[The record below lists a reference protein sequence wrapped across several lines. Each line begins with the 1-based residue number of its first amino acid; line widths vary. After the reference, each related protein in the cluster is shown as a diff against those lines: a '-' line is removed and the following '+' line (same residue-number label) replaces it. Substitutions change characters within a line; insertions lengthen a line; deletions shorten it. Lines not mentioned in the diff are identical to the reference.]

1 MTAALVEVR
10 DVSKSFGGVRALRE
24 VSLSIAPGEV
34 HALCGENGAGKST
47 LIKVLSGVYAPDRG
61 HVLMAGQLL
70 LGSVRDREDAGIAVI
85 HQESVAF
92 PHLSAEDNIFVG
104 REPTRLG
111 GLWLDRG
118 SIRRQTLALFDRLSE
133 RIDPRRPVGELPVAQ
148 RQMVSIARALSRQ
161 CRVLIMD
168 EPTAS
173 LSGRETQVLFGI
185 IRQLRS
191 EGVSV
196 LYVSHRLE
204 EIFELADTVTVLR
217 DGELAGTR
225 GVGEVDR
232 AGLIGL
238 MVGRQVEESPAARVT
253 AEPGEVMLRVSG
265 LTRAGAFEDVSF
277 DVRAGEVVA
286 VAGLVGAGRSELAR
300 AIFGVDEYDGGT
312 VELAGGKLPG
322 GSPRA
327 AIRRGLA
334 LVPED
339 RQHEGLVLPMSV
351 GANLTLAVLRSL
363 TRLGLRWPWAER
375 PVILRQMGDL
385 GIRAAGAG
393 AAVETLSGGNQQ
405 KVVLGKWLATR
416 PRVLILDEPTRGV
429 DVGAKAEVHRLIRR
443 LADDGMATLM
453 ISSELGEVLGMGD
466 RVLVMRDGRIPGRL
480 SRAEATQEKVLA
492 LALPGEGRR

>member
-1 MTAALVEVR
+1 MAALVEVR
-10 DVSKSFGGVRALRE
+10 GVSKAFGGVRALRD

-47 LIKVLSGVYAPDRG
+47 LIKVLSGTYTPDWG
-61 HVLMAGQLL
+61 LVLLAGQTLR
-70 LGSVRDREDAGIAVI
+70 LGSVHAAEAAGIAVI

-111 GLWLDRG
+111 GLWLDRP

-148 RQMVSIARALSRQ
+148 RQMVSIARALSRE

-173 LSGRETQVLFGI
+173 LSGRETDVLFGI

-191 EGVSV
+191 EGVSI

-204 EIFELADTVTVLR
+204 EVFDLADTVTVLR

-232 AGLIGL
+232 SGLIGL
-238 MVGRQVEESPAARVT
+238 MVGRDVEESPAPRPA
-253 AEPGEVMLRVSG
+253 AGPGEVMLEVSG
-265 LTRAGAFEDVSF
+265 LTRVGAFEDVSLA
-277 DVRAGEVVA
+277 VRAGEVVA
-286 VAGLVGAGRSELAR
+286 LAGLVGAGRSELAR
-300 AIFGVDEYDGGT
+300 AIFGVDEYDRGT
-312 VELAGGKLPG
+312 VSLAGRKLPG

-363 TRLGLRWPWAER
+363 TRLGLRRPSAER
-375 PVILRQMGDL
+375 PVILRQMADL
-385 GIRAAGAG
+385 GVRAAGAR
-393 AAVETLSGGNQQ
+393 APAETLSGGNQQ

-453 ISSELGEVLGMGD
+453 ISSELPEVLGMGD
-466 RVLVMRDGRIPGRL
+466 RVLVMRGGRISGRL
-480 SRAEATQEKVLA
+480 TRAEATREQVLA
-492 LALPGEGRR
+492 LALPAEGRP